1 MKLSKTD
8 YILWRECKKNAWMKW
23 HRREEYDKF
32 ELSEFEQALLEQ
44 GNQIEEVA
52 RTRWEGGIL
61 IERRSQGAIDLT
73 KKLVAKQE
81 RVNRLLISNR

>member
-8 YILWRECKKNAWMKW
+8 YILWRECKKNAWIKW

-44 GNQIEEVA
+44 GNQIE
-52 RTRWEGGIL
+52 
-61 IERRSQGAIDLT
+61 
-73 KKLVAKQE
+73 
-81 RVNRLLISNR
+81 